1 MNKHTNKKT
10 GNANQ
15 RNQSLNLRLWALM
28 FPSVPVDEEKY
39 TSTTAFKELEP

>member
-10 GNANQ
+10 GNEQ
-15 RNQSLNLRLWALM
+15 NQSLNLRLWALM

-39 TSTTAFKELEP
+39 TTTTASK